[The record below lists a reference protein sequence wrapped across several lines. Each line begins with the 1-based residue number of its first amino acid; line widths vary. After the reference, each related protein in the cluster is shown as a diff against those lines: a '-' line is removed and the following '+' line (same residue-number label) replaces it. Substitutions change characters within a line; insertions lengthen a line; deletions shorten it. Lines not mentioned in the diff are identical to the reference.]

1 MSDASRQHE
10 RRFTEG
16 HAKGNHLVDGIKS
29 GAAVTVAAAICAI
42 VIDATPMWV
51 RAGDDAPVATQIVDA
66 LQQRFGVHAGYR
78 ANHAKGIVVE
88 GNFKA
93 SAEAATLSTSPLFT
107 GTTIPVTVRFSDA
120 SGIPDLP
127 DAAPVANPHGMAIKF
142 HLPDGRE
149 SDIVVNAL
157 KFFFV
162 PTAEDFRDLQLAA
175 AASPPNASKPTRLE
189 EFLAVHQT
197 VSKAIAT
204 LGIPDSFADEQY
216 YGVDAFILV
225 DKANH
230 RQAFRYI
237 VAPEHIVHLTTDEA
251 SQKSPNYLM
260 EDLPQ
265 RLRTAPVIFH
275 VKAQLAEP
283 GDPTKDPSQPWPDTR
298 RVVDLGVLT
307 IDRTVPDSA
316 AAEKKL
322 LFLPGNVT
330 DGIEPSDDPLIS
342 ARDAAYAVSADR
354 RGESQ

>member
-1 MSDASRQHE
+1 MKDASRRHK
-10 RRFTEG
+10 RRFTEA
-16 HAKGNHLVDGIKS
+16 HAEGNSFINRVKS
-29 GAAVTVAAAICAI
+29 GAAVTVAAAICAFL
-42 VIDATPMWV
+42 IDTTSTGV
-51 RAGDDAPVATQIVDA
+51 RADEDVPVATQIVDA
-66 LQQRFGVHAGYR
+66 LQKRFGVHPGYR

-93 SAEAATLSTSPLFT
+93 SPEAAILSTSPLFT
-107 GTTIPVTVRFSDA
+107 GATIPITVRFSDA

-142 HLPDGRE
+142 HLPDGGE
-149 SDIVVNAL
+149 SDIVINAL
-157 KFFFV
+157 KFFVV

-175 AASPPNASKPTRLE
+175 AASPPSAPKPTKLE
-189 EFLAVHQT
+189 EFLAAHPA

-216 YGVDAFILV
+216 YGVDAFLFV

-230 RQAFRYI
+230 KQAFRYI
-237 VAPEHIVHLTTDEA
+237 VAPERMVHLTKDEA
-251 SQKSPNYLM
+251 SQKSPNYLI

-265 RLRTAPVIFH
+265 RLKAGPVIFH

-283 GDPTKDPSQPWPDTR
+283 GDPTNDPSQPWPDAR

-307 IDRTVPDSA
+307 IDRPVPDSA

-342 ARDAAYAVSADR
+342 ARDGAYAVSADR
-354 RGESQ
+354 RGLGQ

>member
-1 MSDASRQHE
+1 MNDTSRQHE
-10 RRFTEG
+10 RRFTAEY
-16 HAKGNHLVDGIKS
+16 ARGNGFVSRIRS
-29 GAAVTVAAAICAI
+29 AAAVTVAATTCAI
-42 VIDATPMWV
+42 LIDTTPTGV
-51 RAGDDAPVATQIVDA
+51 RAGEDVPVATQVVDA
-66 LQQRFGVHAGYR
+66 LQKRFGIHPGYR

-88 GNFKA
+88 GDFKA
-93 SAEAATLSTSPLFT
+93 SPEAATLSTSPLFT
-107 GTTIPVTVRFSDA
+107 GATIPVTVRFSDA

-142 HLPDGRE
+142 HLPNGRK

-157 KFFFV
+157 EFFFV

-175 AASPPNASKPTRLE
+175 AASPPNAPKPTKLE
-189 EFLAVHQT
+189 EFLAAHPT

-216 YGVDAFILV
+216 YGVDAFIFV

-230 RQAFRYI
+230 KQAFRYI
-237 VAPEHIVHLTTDEA
+237 VAPEHIVHLSKDEV
-251 SQKSPNYLM
+251 SKKSPNYLI
-260 EDLPQ
+260 EELPQ
-265 RLRTAPVIFH
+265 RLKTAPVIFH

-283 GDPTKDPSQPWPDTR
+283 GDPTNDPSQPWPDTR
-298 RVVDLGVLT
+298 RVVDLGVLA

-316 AAEKKL
+316 TAEKKL

-342 ARDAAYAVSADR
+342 ARDAAYAVSAER
-354 RGESQ
+354 RGGTQ